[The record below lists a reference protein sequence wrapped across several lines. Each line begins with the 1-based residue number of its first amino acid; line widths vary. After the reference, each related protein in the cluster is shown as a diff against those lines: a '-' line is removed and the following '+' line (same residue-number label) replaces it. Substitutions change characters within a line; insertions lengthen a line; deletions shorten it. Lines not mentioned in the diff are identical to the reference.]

1 MTAAVFLAAPS
12 SPSSPSRL
20 RSLSAF
26 SPSPPPLRI
35 IFPVIGA
42 SFRSINPGE
51 TAASMRLMAYVSGL
65 GFGIM
70 SGVFSFV
77 STLSDSLGRG
87 TVGIHGDPPQCFL
100 NSAFMTLGSYCCT
113 CSGALCVWMPVRRKK
128 WYALLV
134 VLLPYLLVSALS
146 FINPRYGLKLVS
158 AYIIL
163 VLTGVWTF
171 FVSAGD

>member
-1 MTAAVFLAAPS
+1 MGL
-12 SPSSPSRL
+12 
-20 RSLSAF
+20 
-26 SPSPPPLRI
+26 
-35 IFPVIGA
+35 
-42 SFRSINPGE
+42 RSINPGE
-51 TAASMRLMAYVSGL
+51 TAPSMRLMAYVSGL

-77 STLSDSLGRG
+77 NTLSDSLGPG
-87 TVGIHGDPPQCFL
+87 MVGIHGDPPQCFL
-100 NSAFMTLGSYCCT
+100 NAAFMTLGSYCCT

-146 FINPRYGLKLVS
+146 FINPRYGLKLMS

-171 FVSAGD
+171 FVSARAWNSAYSAKTRTPSSSSSAPDNLQGPALLKQ